1 MAIKKSEGDMISAIK
16 KTVSGYPN
24 PENFPTEIINEI
36 FSILQKNQYKINR
49 ERPKELIKRL
59 IESKEWN
66 N

>member
-1 MAIKKSEGDMISAIK
+1 MVVKKSEGDMISAIK
-16 KTVSGYPN
+16 KTASGYPN

-59 IESKEWN
+59 IESKEWDD
-66 N
+66 